1 MDARQRKTQNGTNDG
16 KRSVGI
22 PDVQVSLGTE
32 WDTPFIS
39 GLTLTGRAIHSGDA
53 YADAANTFLVPAW
66 TRFDLGARYTFASPW
81 NGKPIT
87 VRFAVE
93 NVFDN
98 SYWRPVPRRSSLS
111 RRAAHLSRIDHVPL
125 LTRNVHLT
133 KRT

>member
-1 MDARQRKTQNGTNDG
+1 VAFMDARQRKTQNGTNDG

-98 SYWRPVPRRSSLS
+98 SYWATSTSEKQIYLGAPRTYLASTTFRF
-111 RRAAHLSRIDHVPL
+111 
-125 LTRNVHLT
+125 
-133 KRT
+133 